1 MDYNQIVLA
10 AKAYADRNDIEVN
23 ANIDNFIL
31 LAEAK
36 INRVLKTAGQS
47 KRVYTA
53 SVDDREFYTLPD
65 EYNGMRTIHFNSG
78 SVNSDNSD
86 TIQMHYVTP
95 EQVVDMQQNAQYG
108 DKLYFT
114 ILNNQVQVV
123 PCLPSGG
130 TIEMVFYR
138 KVPNLS
144 ATNTENWASIDHPD
158 IYISAITAEIE
169 LFAKNYDAAT
179 LWNSRLLSCID
190 EIDNNDVDNRWA
202 GNTMTIKVG

>member
-53 SVDDREFYTLPD
+53 SLDYREFYTLPD

-78 SVNSDNSD
+78 AVDSENSD
-86 TIQMHYVTP
+86 TIQMFYITP
-95 EQVVDMQQNAQYG
+95 EQVVDMQQRAEYG

-114 ILNNQVQVV
+114 IINNQVQVV

>member
-1 MDYNQIVLA
+1 
-10 AKAYADRNDIEVN
+10 
-23 ANIDNFIL
+23 
-31 LAEAK
+31 
-36 INRVLKTAGQS
+36 
-47 KRVYTA
+47 
-53 SVDDREFYTLPD
+53 
-65 EYNGMRTIHFNSG
+65 
-78 SVNSDNSD
+78 
-86 TIQMHYVTP
+86 MHYITP
-95 EQVVDMQQNAQYG
+95 EQVVDMQQRAEYG

-114 ILNNQVQVV
+114 VMNNQVQVV

-130 TIEMVFYR
+130 TVEMVFYR

-144 ATNTENWASIDHPD
+144 ATNTENWASVDHPD

>member
-23 ANIDNFIL
+23 SNIDNFIL

-53 SVDDREFYTLPD
+53 SVDNREFYTLPD

-78 SVNSDNSD
+78 AVDSENSD
-86 TIQMHYVTP
+86 TIQMFYITP
-95 EQVVDMQQNAQYG
+95 EQVVDMQQRAEYG

-114 ILNNQVQVV
+114 IINNQVQVV
-123 PCLPSGG
+123 PTLPSGG

-144 ATNTENWASIDHPD
+144 ASNTENWASIDHPD

-190 EIDNNDVDNRWA
+190 IVTGKQIGRA
-202 GNTMTIKVG
+202 HV